1 MRFWL
6 LTTSHLQRSIRSWTF
21 KLVSRYG
28 AVLIQAKTSVAIYLA
43 AWFLDHNFWILHQR
57 RRDRVQSHMKN
68 FFHMYSHGW
77 TFFCAMPHIR
87 ELLLFFRLSIF
98 MRKILKFFLSFGNS
112 SQLSDVSAIGHLF
125 TVFSLGDNNFTECYT
140 HGHLDKVSL
149 IVHLLLS
156 NQKSK
161 NFTYPR
167 VGFLSGIFSPDRD
180 DF

>member
-87 ELLLFFRLSIF
+87 EILLFSDFPFLWG
-98 MRKILKFFLSFGNS
+98 KFLNFFFHSVTVLSFLTYR
-112 SQLSDVSAIGHLF
+112 QLVTCLL
-125 TVFSLGDNNFTECYT
+125 FSLWVTITSPNAT
-140 HGHLDKVSL
+140 HMDIWTK
-149 IVHLLLS
+149 
-156 NQKSK
+156 
-161 NFTYPR
+161 YP
-167 VGFLSGIFSPDRD
+167 
-180 DF
+180 